1 MESRAVTQTALEQ
14 PQEKKGTDWIGDPQE
29 TPKDTPGEP
38 EQELADVLHTH
49 LPQCWS
55 WEGSGV
61 LICGQAWA
69 RAHLQILI
77 SMGKEGGRLGSFH
90 PPTQGSDWEV
100 AQVLQHLSITLR

>member
-1 MESRAVTQTALEQ
+1 MTQTALEQ

-38 EQELADVLHTH
+38 EQELAVVLHTH

-55 WEGSGV
+55 WEGSRV

-77 SMGKEGGRLGSFH
+77 STGKEGGRLGSFH